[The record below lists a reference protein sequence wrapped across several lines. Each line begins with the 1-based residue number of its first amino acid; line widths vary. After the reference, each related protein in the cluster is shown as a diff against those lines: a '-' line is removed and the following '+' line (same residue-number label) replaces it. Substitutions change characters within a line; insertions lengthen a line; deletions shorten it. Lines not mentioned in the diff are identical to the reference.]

1 MRTFHLRTD
10 SRPESLSSARRQVR
24 RALAGAGLSV
34 EATRDMEVAV
44 GEALSNTYRHA
55 YARGVGPVSVDVL
68 ATPNTL
74 TVVVADEGPATI
86 PPAIP
91 LDLPPRSEP
100 GGCGLYVAGRL
111 AGNVEVGIG
120 PAGHGVTVWITA
132 HLRAPVEPPRA
143 RPDLE
148 TVAAD
153 LQSSS
158 AEPTAASDAIAD
170 EAADERR
177 ERPED

>member
-10 SRPESLSSARRQVR
+10 SQPESLSSARRQVR
-24 RALAGAGLSV
+24 RALDGAGLSV
-34 EATRDMEVAV
+34 EAARDIEVAV

-68 ATPNTL
+68 ATPDTL
-74 TVVVADEGPATI
+74 TVVVADEGPATV

-91 LDLPPRSEP
+91 LDLPPRSDA
-100 GGCGLYVAGRL
+100 GGHGLYVVGRL
-111 AGNVEVGIG
+111 AGSVEVGIG

-132 HLRAPVEPPRA
+132 QLRAPGEPPRA

-153 LQSSS
+153 LQTSS
-158 AEPTAASDAIAD
+158 AEPTGPSEAIAD
-170 EAADERR
+170 EAADKKP